1 MIRNITAVNTDS
13 HFCPKLLQIYYR
25 AFPFI
30 CFSFA
35 CLKCV
40 LCIQVWTL
48 CMLMQITEKR
58 NSKRTHK
65 MHLSVTLC
73 PCKPSLFPPHSQA
86 VSYITLLFKFSSF
99 FLRFSSTQFNTTFL
113 TPFLQVTGNNHIF
126 SQQKITRNS
135 WQLCCTYW
143 LQVLNNERVPT
154 SDPKEPCLIC
164 SLVWHN
170 S

>member
-1 MIRNITAVNTDS
+1 MRNITAVNTDF

-25 AFPFI
+25 VFPFI

-48 CMLMQITEKR
+48 CMFGLMQITEKR
-58 NSKRTHK
+58 NSKRRHDT
-65 MHLSVTLC
+65 SLC
-73 PCKPSLFPPHSQA
+73 NFMSLFPPHSQA
-86 VSYITLLFKFSSF
+86 VSYITLLFKCSSF
-99 FLRFSSTQFNTTFL
+99 FLRFSPTQFNTTFL
-113 TPFLQVTGNNHIF
+113 TPFLQVRRGNNHIF
-126 SQQKITRNS
+126 SQQKITRDS

-154 SDPKEPCLIC
+154 LDPKEPCLIC
-164 SLVWHN
+164 SLVRHN